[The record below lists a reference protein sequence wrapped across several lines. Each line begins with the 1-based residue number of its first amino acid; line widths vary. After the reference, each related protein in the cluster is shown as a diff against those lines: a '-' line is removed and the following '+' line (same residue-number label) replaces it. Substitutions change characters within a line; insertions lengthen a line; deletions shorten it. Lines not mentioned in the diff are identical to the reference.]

1 MHPTRTSTGRGPEG
15 DDPRPQPSSC
25 PQRATRSPPASPLG
39 RQEPLGEN
47 KAYEE
52 PQVHAK
58 LSEML
63 LDGGS
68 GLWRGLKPPE
78 ESREEWGTSISGV
91 I

>member
-1 MHPTRTSTGRGPEG
+1 MTPGPSLPPAHREPPG
-15 DDPRPQPSSC
+15 VPQPS
-25 PQRATRSPPASPLG
+25 PGQAGAPK
-39 RQEPLGEN
+39 EN

-63 LDGGS
+63 LGGGS